1 VLEGV
6 AFVERLCFAYL
17 ESLGASVAGPISAT
31 GGGAKSRFWSQLRA
45 DVLAV
50 PVVVPHL
57 SEASEGMAILAR
69 AGEGSVAEA
78 ASSMSQVKW
87 RFEPGDQNG
96 ELAENFE
103 RLTSAFVERGYI
115 SEELARRARMES

>member
-1 VLEGV
+1 V
-6 AFVERLCFAYL
+6 
-17 ESLGASVAGPISAT
+17 
-31 GGGAKSRFWSQLRA
+31 LRA
-45 DVLAV
+45 PVIIPRSSEGAV
-50 PVVVPHL
+50 
-57 SEASEGMAILAR
+57 GMAILAR

-78 ASSMSQVKW
+78 ASRMSQAKW

-115 SEELARRARMES
+115 SEELARDASMEL